1 LPEIGVIQKPGL
13 FEDILRRLGVNRP
26 TRPFTLDGNILPVIL
41 VDSGV
46 SFVAAPTPAYGVVD
60 IFSAGVITNPA
71 AGAVMADTGPLP
83 VGSYTVQVL
92 FSIGEAAIEDF
103 EWRDAAN
110 AATLVSHSFRNGTA
124 LGTLEF
130 STRLEV
136 ANANER
142 FRVINPNLGAA
153 NYQVT
158 ILAKL

>member
-46 SFVAAPTPAYGVVD
+46 SFVAAPTPAFGVVD
-60 IFSAGVITNPA
+60 IFSAGVLINPA
-71 AGAVMADTGPLP
+71 AATVLADTGPLP
-83 VGSYTVQVL
+83 VGSYTVQVV
-92 FSIGEAAIEDF
+92 FSIGEAARLDF
-103 EWRDAAN
+103 EWRDAPN
-110 AATLVSHSFRNGTA
+110 AANLVTHAFRNGTA
-124 LGTLEF
+124 LSSLQF

-142 FRVINPNLGAA
+142 FRVINPALGAA
-153 NYQVT
+153 SYQVT